1 MGTIGKRGNGKTASE
16 DTIPFKKTGLLT
28 RVTVHQVEKMLARYF
43 DLRTNL
49 VVPNVSWGFFSEH
62 EADLVV
68 VTKAGYLTE
77 VEIKRSWTDFLAD
90 FKKRFYHAD
99 PRIAKFYYAVPECM
113 LEPCREFLDKKAQED
128 PDFFLGRLPGIIVYR
143 TPDDSGFRQIQVVR
157 EPSTTNGHKPVKL
170 DKEDISAIARLGT
183 LRYWSL
189 LDKLTEAEKK
199 LNAEGPKGEV
209 AKLQRKIN
217 ELEFKLLEIKAD
229 YKAMTGENWKLC
241 DC

>member
-1 MGTIGKRGNGKTASE
+1 MGSIGRRGECGKGEGS
-16 DTIPFKKTGLLT
+16 IQFRKTGLLT
-28 RVTVHQVEKMLARYF
+28 RASVHEIERMLARYF

-113 LEPCREFLDKKAQED
+113 LEPCRELLDKKAQED
-128 PDFFLGRLPGIIVYR
+128 PDFFQGRLPGIIVYR
-143 TPDDSGFRQIQVVR
+143 TPDDPGFWQIQVVR

-170 DKEDISAIARLGT
+170 DKKDISAIARLGT

-189 LDKLTEAEKK
+189 LDKLT
-199 LNAEGPKGEV
+199 
-209 AKLQRKIN
+209 
-217 ELEFKLLEIKAD
+217 
-229 YKAMTGENWKLC
+229 GENWKLGGC
-241 DC
+241 